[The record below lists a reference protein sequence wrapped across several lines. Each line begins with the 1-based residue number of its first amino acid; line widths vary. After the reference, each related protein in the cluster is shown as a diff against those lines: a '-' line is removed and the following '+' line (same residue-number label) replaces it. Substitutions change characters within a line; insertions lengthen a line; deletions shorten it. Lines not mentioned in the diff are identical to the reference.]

1 MNKALS
7 PITRRALLQKASALT
22 LSPTVAPIGLG
33 LLGIANA
40 AAQTAT
46 GYKALVYVFLNGGN
60 DCYNTVVPYD
70 TDNYNSY
77 FNARKGIASADG
89 VYSGIAVMKSK
100 LGPTLL
106 GTRGLS
112 SGQQMALNP
121 TMTGLKSVFDAGRAA
136 IVMNMGLLNSP
147 TSLAQFRNRSVP
159 LPLYMFSHTQTQLW
173 YKGKSDMGW
182 GGQASDYFLQDNAH
196 ASLTNINAGGDSG
209 FLVGQLT
216 RGYQTT
222 PTGPSAVSALAKG
235 NVFGSAQCAQALQ
248 TLIRQSSAHL
258 IEDIYATKTRNALDV
273 RQTVVNA
280 IGTSVPDKFKT
291 WFPSASGGN
300 LAAQLQMVARLVEQ
314 GPSLN
319 MKRQVF
325 IVSMGGFDNHDGLVE
340 NHPGLVKTVS
350 DALTQ
355 FDSAM
360 VGLNMSHAVTAFTG
374 SEFGRQLNNNG
385 NGNDHGWGGHQ
396 FVVGGAVNG
405 GRFLGKAPVTGLGH
419 SLDAG
424 GGRLLPTTA
433 TEQLN
438 AELGRWFGV
447 SDSDLGSIFPNST
460 NFDLHQLG
468 VFKTYGVVPATHTQ
482 PA

>member
-1 MNKALS
+1 
-7 PITRRALLQKASALT
+7 
-22 LSPTVAPIGLG
+22 
-33 LLGIANA
+33 
-40 AAQTAT
+40 
-46 GYKALVYVFLNGGN
+46 
-60 DCYNTVVPYD
+60 
-70 TDNYNSY
+70 
-77 FNARKGIASADG
+77 
-89 VYSGIAVMKSK
+89 
-100 LGPTLL
+100 
-106 GTRGLS
+106 
-112 SGQQMALNP
+112 
-121 TMTGLKSVFDAGRAA
+121 
-136 IVMNMGLLNSP
+136 
-147 TSLAQFRNRSVP
+147 
-159 LPLYMFSHTQTQLW
+159 MFSHTQTQTW
-173 YKGKSDMGW
+173 YKGNGDMGW
-182 GGQASDYFLQDNAH
+182 GGQVSDYFLQDNAS
-196 ASLTNINAGGDSG
+196 AALTNINVGGDSG
-209 FLVGQLT
+209 FLVGRQA

-222 PTGPSAVSALAKG
+222 PAGPSAVAALTNGK
-235 NVFGSAQCAQALQ
+235 VFGSAQCAQALQ
-248 TLIRQSSAHL
+248 TLISQPSAHL
-258 IEDIYATKTRNALDV
+258 IEDIYAAKTRNALDI
-273 RQTVVNA
+273 RQAVVGA

-314 GPSLN
+314 GPSLD

-405 GRFLGKAPVTGLGH
+405 GRFLGQAPVTGLGH

-447 SDSDLGSIFPNST
+447 SDSDLGSIFPNSK

-468 VFKTYGVVPATHTQ
+468 VFSRP
-482 PA
+482 